1 MQEASVTMVLIALIP
16 AAELAHTT
24 AESIRTFHHT
34 QIQAVLHTTEIMDGV
49 RLQFGETLRITDH
62 LETMAGVRLQVGEI
76 LLIQSVLATAS
87 VVNY

>member
-1 MQEASVTMVLIALIP
+1 MQEASVTMVLTALIP

-24 AESIRTFHHT
+24 VELIRAFHLT

-49 RLQFGETLRITDH
+49 QLQVGETLRITDH
-62 LETMAGVRLQVGEI
+62 LETMAGVQLQVGEI

-87 VVNY
+87 AVNY